1 MGFGSIVIMPY
12 LRKYKIKQVIRDN
25 VGCEYDPSSIHDIG
39 VKEYEKNIKIVDM
52 TGDYAR
58 IKNSA
63 AWHQA
68 LSPRYDSFKNYCFLI
83 LFFGYVS
90 NFSVAF
96 CLAPLVALIG
106 MLFKLR
112 SDRFHLCCNTQRPLP
127 RRVSGI
133 GIWLTVLDQM
143 CTFAIITNVLIIYF
157 TTSSV
162 FDIYSTILFEHLL
175 LGIRFGLKLIIPE
188 MPLPVKAEIR
198 IHHIQRIMR
207 RKKLIEKAYQT
218 KRDKNNKRK
227 YAKYNKYSPLH
238 SRDNSVRTQL
248 SIQSIQ
254 SNKSYNNKQQT
265 TNIHIDDFVHAIY

>member
-1 MGFGSIVIMPY
+1 MSEDKVHKIDKDQHIQQQHDKVI
-12 LRKYKIKQVIRDN
+12 
-25 VGCEYDPSSIHDIG
+25 
-39 VKEYEKNIKIVDM
+39 DM

-58 IKNSA
+58 IKQSA
-63 AWHQA
+63 SWHQA
-68 LSPRYDSFKNYCFLI
+68 LSPQYDSFKNYCFLI

-157 TTSSV
+157 TTNIWQA
-162 FDIYSTILFEHLL
+162 DISTLIIFEHLL

-188 MPLPVKAEIR
+188 MPLHVKADIR
-198 IHHIQRIMR
+198 IHQITRSMR
-207 RKKLIEKAYQT
+207 RKKLWRNKQ
-218 KRDKNNKRK
+218 KLFNRGGKNNVQHK
-227 YAKYNKYSPLH
+227 
-238 SRDNSVRTQL
+238 
-248 SIQSIQ
+248 SIYIEDIA
-254 SNKSYNNKQQT
+254 NAM
-265 TNIHIDDFVHAIY
+265 FRELRIYVLEPDR

>member
-1 MGFGSIVIMPY
+1 MGPF
-12 LRKYKIKQVIRDN
+12 LRKLKIKRVIKQN
-25 VGCEYDPSSIHDIG
+25 KKSEYDQSSIHNPNDIKSDDDKLS
-39 VKEYEKNIKIVDM
+39 VISNKNKNKVIDM

-157 TTSSV
+157 TTKNV
-162 FDIYSTILFEHLL
+162 FASNILIIIFEHLL

-188 MPLPVKAEIR
+188 MPLHVKADIR
-198 IHHIQRIMR
+198 IHQLTRLMR
-207 RKKLIEKAYQT
+207 RKKLLQKAQTQYHKKT
-218 KRDKNNKRK
+218 KRKN
-227 YAKYNKYSPLH
+227 AKQKFNRYSYNNRNNNIEH
-238 SRDNSVRTQL
+238 SVCSM
-248 SIQSIQ
+248 QSQSMQ
-254 SNKSYNNKQQT
+254 SNKH
-265 TNIHIDDFVHAIY
+265 HIYIEDIAHAMF